1 MAKGSKFTNDY
12 KKEIVRLI
20 TELGKKPSEVAEDI
34 GVTAT
39 TVRRWVKQFSIHGDD
54 AFPGKGNLR
63 GPVLMH
69 WQLGLLSLLWASCC
83 CVFHSFEKPVTNTS
97 RLWTFVIG
105 T

>member
-39 TVRRWVKQFSIHGDD
+39 TVRRWVKQFSIH
-54 AFPGKGNLR
+54 ATS
-63 GPVLMH
+63 
-69 WQLGLLSLLWASCC
+69 LGFLPNSVISRTI
-83 CVFHSFEKPVTNTS
+83 SF
-97 RLWTFVIG
+97 L
-105 T
+105 

>member
-54 AFPGKGNLR
+54 AFPGKVTSA
-63 GPVLMH
+63 PLM
-69 WQLGLLSLLWASCC
+69 L
-83 CVFHSFEKPVTNTS
+83 EKENFKKKFKT
-97 RLWTFVIG
+97 
-105 T
+105 